1 VKSLQS
7 TSNYIARKFGVR
19 AAMPGFI
26 AKELCPDLII
36 VPCDHAKYAKE
47 SAKVM

>member
-1 VKSLQS
+1 MQC
-7 TSNYIARKFGVR
+7 TSNYVARKFGVR

-26 AKELCPDLII
+26 ARELCPELII
-36 VPCDHAKYAKE
+36 VPCDHAKYVKE